1 MINYIKYVAGSNKGN
16 TVQGDVFNDPFRLG
30 KVDSQ
35 YTSSRVTKDYNVVAD
50 GTTPGDLFGTDDG
63 TVQMNWKPVIK
74 GTISLVSTA
83 NGGTVTTYVDNGKG
97 ELIAVPAG
105 GSVSRRTVMVQ
116 PVDDAANM
124 GDLRLEGV
132 DSYVET
138 IVYNSTG
145 AQVTASVGT
154 IDYET
159 GVITITGIDTFPAG
173 TVQVAYSYKFVVA

>member
-1 MINYIKYVAGSNKGN
+1 MINYIKYTAGSNKGN

-30 KVDSQ
+30 KVDPQ

-50 GTTPGDLFGTDDG
+50 GTTTEELFGTDDG
-63 TVQMNWKPVIK
+63 TVQMNWKPVIR
-74 GTISLVSTA
+74 GTISVVSTA
-83 NGGTVTTYVDNGKG
+83 NGGTVTTYVDNGNG
-97 ELIAVPAG
+97 GLVAVPAG

-116 PVDDAANM
+116 PVEDAANM

-138 IVYNSTG
+138 IIYDSTG
-145 AQVTASVGT
+145 AQVTATIGT

-159 GVITITGIDTFPAG
+159 GVITFTGVDSFPAG
-173 TVQVAYSYKFVVA
+173 TVQIAYSYKFVVA